1 MDRALRVITCLLLFG
16 ILVVQIL
23 ILQRMPP
30 NLNDFKNARAED
42 REKIMLKQPIIG
54 AGIIEPVRVNV
65 ENTPQVEVENIP

>member
-1 MDRALRVITCLLLFG
+1 MDRALRV
-16 ILVVQIL
+16 

-54 AGIIEPVRVNV
+54 AGIIEPV
-65 ENTPQVEVENIP
+65 QVEVDNINDIKE

>member
-1 MDRALRVITCLLLFG
+1 
-16 ILVVQIL
+16 
-23 ILQRMPP
+23 MPP